1 MSLPGDNRNPQA
13 QVYPFAKEVLHGQD
27 FNFSCLVPG
36 DGMSMQWLKNGIA
49 VPSDQTQRQPN
60 RIVKGHT
67 FNENL
72 LMLRKVSRVDDGNYT
87 CVVTTSQQQGYSNK
101 VTARLSVKGTYTVRA
116 NLANK

>member
-1 MSLPGDNRNPQA
+1 M
-13 QVYPFAKEVLHGQD
+13 YPFAKEVLHGQD